1 MPDFNL
7 GERLSNR
14 AYHIE
19 YLGGHPLKTDK
30 AQCVFHIYE
39 YGIEIDFMDQYSKPP
54 VIHIPLNEVVSCNIE
69 TKEQIE
75 DRITLTRM
83 LAFGIYSFAM
93 KKKEKKIDKYL
104 TLVIKNEQSV
114 ESIIIFNGEDCP
126 EVHSQIIPIL
136 TNFRKNNPI
145 DRHVVQKEFIPFE
158 ELKKLKELLD
168 LEIITQDEFNIKKKE
183 LLKLQEEN

>member
-1 MPDFNL
+1 MTDLIL

-54 VIHIPLNEVVSCNIE
+54 VIHISLNEVVSSNIE

-83 LAFGIYSFAM
+83 IAFGVYSFAM

-104 TLVIKNEQSV
+104 TLAIRNEQDV
-114 ESIIIFNGEDCP
+114 ESVIVFSGEDCLDA
-126 EVHSQIIPIL
+126 HSQVIPIL
-136 TNFRKNNPI
+136 TNFRKNNHI
-145 DRHVVQKEFIPFE
+145 ANESVRKEFVPYE

-168 LEIITQDEFNIKKKE
+168 LGIVTQEEFNRKKKQLLE
-183 LLKLQEEN
+183 L